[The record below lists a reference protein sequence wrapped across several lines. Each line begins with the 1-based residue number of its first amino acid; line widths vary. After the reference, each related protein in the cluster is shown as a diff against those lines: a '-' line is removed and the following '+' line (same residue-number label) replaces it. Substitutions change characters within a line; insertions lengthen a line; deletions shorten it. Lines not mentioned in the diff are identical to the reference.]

1 MTAPDTLGYEPE
13 PTDVAAEIEGVLG
26 DITDPE
32 ERYHR
37 ATAAQV
43 HHEAVSAALA
53 DERAWVCAAWWDGGN
68 GLPFAKIGELIGA
81 SRSRAQQLVERGRAL
96 PATIAQDSVMAITA
110 VIEHR
115 TRDLQVLIRLSD
127 AAGLDAT
134 RAGSDAA
141 DQPGQANPR
150 TQTLIDALAAIPEV
164 SDVFTLNADSPA
176 PKINIAV
183 CWTPGSD
190 PTSVSKQ
197 AWTVVQ
203 QTLPGVT
210 LKRAFWE
217 R

>member
-1 MTAPDTLGYEPE
+1 MTTPDTLGYEPE

-26 DITDPE
+26 DITDPM

-53 DERAWVCAAWWDGGN
+53 DERARVCAAWWDGGN
-68 GLPFAKIGELIGA
+68 GLTFAKIGELIGA
-81 SRSRAQQLVERGRAL
+81 SRSRAQQLVERGRSL
-96 PATIAQDSVMAITA
+96 TATIPQEPAKDATA
-110 VIEHR
+110 FIEHR
-115 TRDLQVLIRLSD
+115 ARDLRVLIRLSGT
-127 AAGLDAT
+127 AGLDAT
-134 RAGSDAA
+134 RANSD
-141 DQPGQANPR
+141 DTGQPVQVNPQ
-150 TQTLIDALAAIPEV
+150 TKTLINALAAIPEV
-164 SDVFTLNADSPA
+164 CDVYTLNADSPA
-176 PKINIAV
+176 PKVNIAV

-197 AWTVVQ
+197 AWAVVQ
-203 QTLPGVT
+203 QVLPGVT